1 MKLEKKNWK
10 IHKQVEIKQ
19 HTLNNQEVKEE
30 TEKEIR
36 KYHKTNKNENT
47 TYQNLW
53 DAPKPVPRGGFTL
66 PISARDARDPGSVP
80 GSGRSPGVGSARVFN
95 DKHLHLKRKVKV
107 TVAQFC
113 LTLCDPMNCTPPGS
127 SVHGILQA
135 RILEWVAIPFSK
147 D

>member
-80 GSGRSPGVGSARVFN
+80 GSGRSPGEENGNPVHYS
-95 DKHLHLKRKVKV
+95 
-107 TVAQFC
+107 C
-113 LTLCDPMNCTPPGS
+113 LENSVNRGAWQAT
-127 SVHGILQA
+127 VHG
-135 RILEWVAIPFSK
+135 VA
-147 D
+147 